1 MNRPA
6 GNDDSGPDLLDA
18 LQDIKNELRKEFDK
32 KLNELR
38 LVGRRCFLIFE
49 IVCLRL
55 CVFTAAGAWRS
66 F

>member
-6 GNDDSGPDLLDA
+6 GKEDSGPDLLDA

-38 LVGRRCFLIFE
+38 A
-49 IVCLRL
+49 
-55 CVFTAAGAWRS
+55 VFDEKLKKLSEELWKKIEELE
-66 F
+66 